1 MITESHN
8 KRTYH
13 VPLEEHLRAT
23 DRRIA
28 YVIEM
33 CVCCLMEKGL
43 NEEGL
48 LRVGCGK
55 SLRYTIASF
64 DFYEF

>member
-1 MITESHN
+1 M
-8 KRTYH
+8 
-13 VPLEEHLRAT
+13 EEHLLAT

-55 SLRYTIASF
+55 IIICV
-64 DFYEF
+64 